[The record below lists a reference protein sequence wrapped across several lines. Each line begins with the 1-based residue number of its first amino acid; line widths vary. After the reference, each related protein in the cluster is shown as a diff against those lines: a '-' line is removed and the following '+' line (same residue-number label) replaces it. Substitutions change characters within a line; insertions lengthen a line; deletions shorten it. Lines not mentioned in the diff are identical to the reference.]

1 MNDPTMVSAGG
12 GYLHQQRP
20 QEDQRVAPVRDS
32 SVHVVRKEGK
42 MGPSS
47 DRFQV
52 KGGKVQWP
60 VFSLRNVKPRPPS
73 GNEGVGSLKI

>member
-1 MNDPTMVSAGG
+1 
-12 GYLHQQRP
+12 
-20 QEDQRVAPVRDS
+20 
-32 SVHVVRKEGK
+32 
-42 MGPSS
+42 MGPSA

>member
-1 MNDPTMVSAGG
+1 MIHWVSAGG

-20 QEDQRVAPVRDS
+20 REDQRVAPVKGLICSCSEKRRQNGS
-32 SVHVVRKEGK
+32 SA
-42 MGPSS
+42 

-73 GNEGVGSLKI
+73 GNEGVASLKI